1 MPKTTSIP
9 TDLIRII
16 AEVGSRLPRQYD
28 DHIAVALLKYLKAQ
42 AAEAKQ
48 AIPSLDLYFS
58 GKYPA
63 IDLGLHIVNALHNT
77 HPELQKPDI
86 GHMTEEE
93 YREVCGS
100 VFPPVVL
107 KFYPAP
113 SDYLDPYRNLFPLW
127 ILELGKKV
135 AEEVKCC
142 PAAVRLAFGMVRDY
156 IFLCAND
163 WPGNTS
169 HWFFIMWN
177 VYLLS
182 RKWPERIAELEAAL
196 RDERDYNHAAEIML
210 AQQSKRIVELR
221 KAGEEHYITLTDA
234 AKRALEVEFGRHHN
248 QKDLGALTMRLAR
261 QLEGVES
268 LQPRKRRHR
277 YFRVEDVLN
286 ALESDPEIKAT
297 MEQLRIQILD
307 AGVPRSEIS

>member
-16 AEVGSRLPRQYD
+16 AEAGSHLPRQYD
-28 DHIAVALLKYLKAQ
+28 DHIAVALLKYLQAQ
-42 AAEAKQ
+42 AAEAKL

-63 IDLGLHIVNALHNT
+63 IDLGQHIVNALHNA
-77 HPELQKPDI
+77 HPELQKPDVRR
-86 GHMTEEE
+86 MTEEE

-100 VFPPVVL
+100 IFPPVVL

-142 PAAVRLAFGMVRDY
+142 SAAVRLAFGMVRDY
-156 IFLCAND
+156 IFLCANN
-163 WPGNTS
+163 WPEGLA

-177 VYLLS
+177 GYLLNHQ
-182 RKWPERIAELEAAL
+182 WFDRIAELETTL
-196 RDERDYNHAAEIML
+196 QEERDYSRAAEIML

-234 AKRALEVEFGRHHN
+234 AKRALEVEFGRLYEE
-248 QKDLGALTMRLAR
+248 KDLKALTMRLAR

-268 LQPRKRRHR
+268 IQPRKRRHR

-286 ALESDPEIKAT
+286 ALENDPEIKAT
-297 MEQLRIQILD
+297 AEQLRIQILD